1 MTKIQ
6 LSAVSLII
14 IATAGLTIFNLSSD
28 DINQEETL
36 LTTEQ
41 SQSERKVVQDD
52 KPPVKVA
59 RIDRS
64 ALPVA
69 HGVAD
74 ENGQQIHAED
84 QPRRLP
90 PPPVSSSD
98 NQDNKNQTASPHGH
112 EKSHSTEHENSPP
125 PPVGA
130 NK

>member
-1 MTKIQ
+1 MTKLQ

-14 IATAGLTIFNLSSD
+14 IATAGLIIFNLSSD
-28 DINQEETL
+28 DVSQEVNTS
-36 LTTEQ
+36 TIEQ
-41 SQSERKVVQDD
+41 SKSKISAVQDD
-52 KPPVKVA
+52 KAPVNVA

-74 ENGQQIHAED
+74 ENGKQIHADD

-90 PPPVSSSD
+90 PPPVSAPDSQRQST
-98 NQDNKNQTASPHGH
+98 TASHHGH
-112 EKSHSTEHENSPP
+112 EKSHSTDHENSPP